1 MTKSKYIIPAVILLL
16 AWGAGLRWFT
26 TLIPNTPATDKTHT
40 DAIVVLTGGGLRLE
54 RGFQLLLEGSAPRM
68 FVSGVEDG
76 LTVAMLL
83 EKKEYREFSGKV
95 PLQNIT
101 LGYKAR
107 STKGNAS
114 EIAEWASKEHIKSI
128 RLVSGNYHIPRSLFE
143 IHQAAPDLVII
154 PEPVFP
160 QYFEGNRWWMSTK
173 SIRLV
178 ISEYHKY
185 VINLVMSR

>member
-1 MTKSKYIIPAVILLL
+1 MIKTKLIIVLVLFL
-16 AWGAGLRWFT
+16 VWGVGLWQFT
-26 TLIPNTPATDKTHT
+26 TLIPDAPATDTTHT

-54 RGFQLLLEGSAPRM
+54 RGFQLLMEGRAPRM
-68 FVSGVEDG
+68 FISGVEDG
-76 LTVAMLL
+76 LTVATLL
-83 EKKEYREFSGKV
+83 DKKEYHAFAGKV
-95 PLQNIT
+95 PVENIT

-114 EIAEWASKEHIKSI
+114 EIAEWAGREHIKSI

-143 IHQAAPDLVII
+143 IHQAAPDLTII

-160 QYFEGNRWWMSTK
+160 QYFEGNQWWMNKK

-185 VINLVMSR
+185 MINLVMSR